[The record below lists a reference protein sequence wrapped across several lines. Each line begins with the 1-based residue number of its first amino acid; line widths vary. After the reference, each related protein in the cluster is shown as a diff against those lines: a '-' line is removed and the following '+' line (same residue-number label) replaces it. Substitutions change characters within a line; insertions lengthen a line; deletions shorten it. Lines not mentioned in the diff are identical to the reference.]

1 MQRLAIEISRNAMA
15 AIRATTGS
23 TVCGATV
30 NASLLSTQQ
39 QQQQDVSD
47 DPMTNSNTARTI
59 DAYPTPNGTPMRY

>member
-1 MQRLAIEISRNAMA
+1 MA

-23 TVCGATV
+23 TVCAATV
-30 NASLLSTQQ
+30 NSSPLSTQQ
-39 QQQQDVSD
+39 QQQQDVD